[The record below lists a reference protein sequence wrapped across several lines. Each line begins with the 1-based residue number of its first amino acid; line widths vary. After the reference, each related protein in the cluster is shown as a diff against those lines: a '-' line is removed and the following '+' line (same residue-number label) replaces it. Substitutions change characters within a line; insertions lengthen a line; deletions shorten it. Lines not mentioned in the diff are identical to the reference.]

1 MKGSIPLLVALA
13 VLLASSPR
21 GSAQSVKHSENPQVQ
36 FRFQPNP
43 SSSFLLNRSS
53 LFGSSSAWA
62 GAMPL
67 VNVLPLSSHRF
78 RSPGFPFWGQGRR
91 SQVRPFNFSPLQPYP
106 FFSSYNTYGYYG
118 GPTDSESNGVKSFI
132 EQWGNRN
139 PFASNPSLTLS
150 GSSLL
155 SPGMTEEE
163 VTRHLGSPIDKFS
176 SGGVQIWKYSGFSL
190 RFKDDKLEGLQ

>member
-1 MKGSIPLLVALA
+1 MRDSIPVLVALA
-13 VLLASSPR
+13 VLLASSPP
-21 GSAQSVKHSENPQVQ
+21 GSAQGVKSQAQ
-36 FRFQPNP
+36 FRFQPSP

-53 LFGSSSAWA
+53 LFGSSSVWA

-78 RSPGFPFWGQGRR
+78 RSPGFPFWGQDRR

-106 FFSSYNTYGYYG
+106 FFSSYNSYGYYG
-118 GPTDSESNGVKSFI
+118 GLTDSESNGVKSFI

-139 PFASNPSLTLS
+139 PFASNSSSTLS

-176 SGGVQIWKYSGFSL
+176 SGEVQIWKYSGFSL
-190 RFKDDKLEGLQ
+190 RFKDRKLEGLQ